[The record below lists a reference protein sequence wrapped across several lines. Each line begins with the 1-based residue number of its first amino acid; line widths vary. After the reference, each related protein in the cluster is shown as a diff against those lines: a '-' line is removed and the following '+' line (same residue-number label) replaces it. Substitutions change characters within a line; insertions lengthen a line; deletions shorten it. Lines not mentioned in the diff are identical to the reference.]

1 MQVAQLPKFNDVA
14 RELFKKSF
22 YEFVVYFWDTIISE
36 QPIWNWHIKYLC
48 DELQIIGERVAKRLP
63 KEYDYYIINIPPGSS
78 KSTIVSEMYIIWC
91 WTIDPTQRFICGSYA
106 STPAEDISEKCYN
119 IYNSDKFRNI
129 YPNLVSKQSGGK
141 TGFKNG
147 LGGERY
153 TTSTG
158 SAITGIHAHQII
170 LDDPMNP
177 DIANSD
183 KLRDTANK
191 WVNETISSRKVDHDM
206 TVTIVV
212 MQRLH
217 EQDTTGMLLA
227 KTSLKVKHICIPS
240 EFSNDVKPL
249 ELRDFYID
257 GLFDS
262 VRKRK
267 DILETI
273 KEDLGSYG
281 YSGQMMQRPSPAE
294 GGIIKKEWLR
304 IITKYELPIIDFVN
318 FQFDTAYTDKQINDP
333 SAGIAYFKNNGVVYI
348 VGVAEVWK
356 EFPDLCKWLQD
367 YVNEYYYDER
377 SRIFVEPK
385 ASGKPVIQNIRKQTN
400 LNIIESDPP
409 KIDKVSRARAVSAKL
424 ESGKVVILD
433 AHWNDNFLNQL
444 ASFPNAQ
451 HDDMVDCLVALVDRE
466 LIKNSSYGTYDFG

>member
-1 MQVAQLPKFNDVA
+1 MLPLPKPNEL
-14 RELFKKSF
+14 RRQLFKLSF
-22 YEFVVYFWDTIISE
+22 YEFVVYFWDTIINE
-36 QPIWNWHIKYLC
+36 KPIWNWHIEYLC
-48 DELQIIGERVAKRLP
+48 NELQIVGERVAKRLP

-78 KSTIVSEMYIIWC
+78 KSTIVSEMYVLWC
-91 WTIDPTQRFICGSYA
+91 WTIDTSQRFICGSYA

-119 IYNSDKFRNI
+119 IYNSDKFRNL
-129 YPNLVSKQSGGK
+129 YLNLVSKQSGGK

-158 SAITGIHAHQII
+158 SSITGIHAHQII

-183 KLRDTANK
+183 KLRETANK
-191 WVNETISSRKVDHDM
+191 WVTETISSRKVDHDV

-217 EQDTTGMLLA
+217 EQDSTGMLLA
-227 KTSLKVKHICIPS
+227 KKGLKIKHICIPA
-240 EFSNDVKPL
+240 ELSNDVKPI
-249 ELRDFYID
+249 ELADNYVD
-257 GLFDS
+257 GLFDA

-267 DILETI
+267 DILATI

-281 YSGQMMQRPSPAE
+281 YAGQMMQRPSPSE
-294 GGIIKKEWLR
+294 GGIIKKEWFR
-304 IITKYELPIIDFVN
+304 IISKFELPVPECIN

-333 SAGIAYFKNNGVVYI
+333 SAGIAYFKYKGIVYV

-356 EFPDLCKWLQD
+356 EFPDLCEWLKD
-367 YVNEYYYDER
+367 YTREYKYNQL

-385 ASGKPVIQNIRKQTN
+385 ASGKPIVQNIRRQTN
-400 LNIIESDPP
+400 LNIIESEPP

-424 ESGKVVILD
+424 ESGKVVLLES
-433 AHWNDNFLNQL
+433 HWNDNFLMQL
-444 ASFPNAQ
+444 SSFPNAS
-451 HDDMVDCLVALVDRE
+451 HDDMVDCLVALTDRE
-466 LIKNSSYGTYDFG
+466 LIKQSSYGQYDFG